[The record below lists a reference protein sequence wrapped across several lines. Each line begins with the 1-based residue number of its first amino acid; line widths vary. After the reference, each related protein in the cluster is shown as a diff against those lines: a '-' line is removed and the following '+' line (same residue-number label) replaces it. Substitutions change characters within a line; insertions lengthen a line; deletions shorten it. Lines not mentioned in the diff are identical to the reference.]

1 MKVLII
7 VMYDSCYESSVTYL
21 TENGIQDIEVREEW
35 FDRNKCNIIPDLVRE
50 ALKNEGLNTDI
61 MLVFDNADL
70 ISFLNNGNS

>member
-35 FDRNKCNIIPDLVRE
+35 FDRNKCNIIPDQVRE

-61 MLVFDNADL
+61 MLVFDNAEL
-70 ISFLNNGNS
+70 ISFWNNGNS